1 MSDRSGDVDPSGRPV
16 PAMLGMDDDG
26 LATLL
31 PELTAQLRSGPLAVA
46 RIVAVNG
53 SSPRRP
59 GATMAVNA
67 EGAVFGSVTG
77 GCVEGTVYELCREV
91 LQYGEAITEHFSQ
104 DSGPF
109 APQLTCGGA
118 VTVRVEKWGSEHVP
132 ALTVLHRYV
141 TAGPEEPA
149 ATSGDAGLVTDDFL
163 GPHDRQALALRTGHG
178 LPEAGAPSALL
189 ARAQA
194 RDSEQYEQNV
204 HLVWRRPEMVI
215 VGSTEFVGATA
226 RAGRALG
233 YRTTVVDARPVFT
246 TRERFPGAD
255 EVVCEWPAR
264 WLRRHAD
271 RFDDRSVILVLT
283 HDPKIDI
290 PVLGEVLGWDGI
302 GYIGAMGSSAA
313 DARRRAELAEH
324 GVDLAALHSPVGL
337 AIGNRGPEETAV
349 SIVAGVIAAK
359 RATGLP
365 PDSRSLFWRA

>member
-1 MSDRSGDVDPSGRPV
+1 MSDRSGDVDPSGRPA

-59 GATMAVNA
+59 GATMAVNV

-118 VTVRVEKWGSEHVP
+118 VTVRVEKWGPEHIP
-132 ALTVLHRYV
+132 ALTVLHGYV
-141 TAGPEEPA
+141 TAGPEEPT
-149 ATSGDAGLVTDDFL
+149 ATSGDAGLVTDGLVTDGAL

-178 LPEAGAPSALL
+178 LPEAGAPSVLL

-194 RDSEQYEQNV
+194 RDSEPYEQNV
-204 HLVWRRPEMVI
+204 HLVWRRPEMVL

-233 YRTTVVDARPVFT
+233 YRTTVVDARQVFT
-246 TRERFPGAD
+246 TRERFPDAD

-264 WLRRHAD
+264 WLHRHAD
-271 RFDDRSVILVLT
+271 RFDERSVVLVLT

-290 PVLGEVLGWDGI
+290 PVLEEVLGWDGI

-313 DARRRAELAEH
+313 DARRRAELAKH
-324 GVDLAALHSPVGL
+324 GVDLAELHSPVGL

-359 RATGLP
+359 RAHGAST
-365 PDSRSLFWRA
+365 